1 MIASSLFLFFL
12 IPHLYSYFA
21 LANLWTL
28 TSTFITVT
36 IISTCYA
43 ILSHQATQ
51 ERVKKRMLW
60 SHSALL
66 LLCLGLIL
74 GITTCEHFFF
84 VLGYVEKYR
93 EFSSINQKNLTFKG
107 TPEKLQETQYK
118 SATHWPIILIMKQ
131 CPGDGVE
138 WWFWCWVMV
147 IPDVTGIITFVLS

>member
-51 ERVKKRMLW
+51 KRVKKRMLW
-60 SHSALL
+60 LHTALL

-74 GITTCEHFFF
+74 GITTCEHSIRHDFRQIFSLF
-84 VLGYVEKYR
+84 LVMLKNTENFPALTRKISLLRELLKNYR
-93 EFSSINQKNLTFKG
+93 
-107 TPEKLQETQYK
+107 KLSTSLPPTDQ
-118 SATHWPIILIMKQ
+118 L
-131 CPGDGVE
+131 
-138 WWFWCWVMV
+138 F
-147 IPDVTGIITFVLS
+147 